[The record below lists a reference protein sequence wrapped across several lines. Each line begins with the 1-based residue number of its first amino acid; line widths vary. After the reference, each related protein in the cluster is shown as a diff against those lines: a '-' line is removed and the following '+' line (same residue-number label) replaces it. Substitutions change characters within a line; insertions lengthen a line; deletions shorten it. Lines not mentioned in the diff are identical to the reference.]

1 MSTQSVCQHLEKN
14 NCLRLA
20 YLCQPLRA
28 VYSQI
33 CNYKLFRAFKISRR
47 VRWPGWTILL
57 KLTMKTHFYTK
68 YPNRIFVNRIWL
80 HTPREKKVT
89 YLYRYIDK
97 YLTINFLE
105 HLKHFKTIHWAGWTV
120 LLNRTMKTWFLS
132 KITKTNFCQRNST
145 PYTLKKKSSYFVSVY
160 SQIANSQL
168 FRTLKIFRNGSVSSE
183 NRSFRVHR

>member
-1 MSTQSVCQHLEKN
+1 MLTLHSSDQYELLPTAQWASEPISSQKQHFFPKYPNLIFVNTIWLSTSWKN
-14 NCLRLA
+14 NYLRLA

-80 HTPREKKVT
+80 HTPREKNN
-89 YLYRYIDK
+89 L
-97 YLTINFLE
+97 
-105 HLKHFKTIHWAGWTV
+105 
-120 LLNRTMKTWFLS
+120 
-132 KITKTNFCQRNST
+132 
-145 PYTLKKKSSYFVSVY
+145 FVSVY
-160 SQIANSQL
+160 WQVSHYQL
-168 FRTLKIFRNGSVSSE
+168 FRTLKTFQNNSLSWVNRSSE
-183 NRSFRVHR
+183 PHHENVIFIQNN

>member
-1 MSTQSVCQHLEKN
+1 MQNIFVNTFDPLHLEIKKYNIFYQARCELLTLHSSDQYELLPTAQWASEPISSQKQHFFPKYPNLIFVNTIWLSTSWKN
-14 NCLRLA
+14 NYLRLA

-80 HTPREKKVT
+80 HTPREKK
-89 YLYRYIDK
+89 LICIGI
-97 YLTINFLE
+97 LTSIS
-105 HLKHFKTIHWAGWTV
+105 
-120 LLNRTMKTWFLS
+120 LS
-132 KITKTNFCQRNST
+132 TF
-145 PYTLKKKSSYFVSVY
+145 
-160 SQIANSQL
+160 
-168 FRTLKIFRNGSVSSE
+168 
-183 NRSFRVHR
+183 

>member
-1 MSTQSVCQHLEKN
+1 MSTQSDCQHLEKN
-14 NCLRLA
+14 NYLRLA

-80 HTPREKKVT
+80 HTPRKKISI
-89 YLYRYIDK
+89 L
-97 YLTINFLE
+97 
-105 HLKHFKTIHWAGWTV
+105 
-120 LLNRTMKTWFLS
+120 
-132 KITKTNFCQRNST
+132 
-145 PYTLKKKSSYFVSVY
+145 FVSVY
-160 SQIANSQL
+160 WQVSHYQL
-168 FRTLKIFRNGSVSSE
+168 RTLKTFQNNSLSWVNRSSE
-183 NRSFRVHR
+183 PHHENVIFIQNN